1 MLMRIY
7 NEEEIRN
14 AISLNA
20 SLLTEIERAY
30 TDLVTKEV
38 QMPPVMRVDIEEQRG
53 EMDVKTAYIPGDQQ
67 FALKVS
73 TGFFNNYK
81 IGLPS
86 TGGLMLLINAM
97 NGQVDAILQDNGYLT
112 DLRTAAAGGIAADY
126 MANETLHTVGVIGAG
141 TQARLQLKALQQV
154 RDFETVFVYSKS
166 RKRLENFKKEME
178 ATLQVP
184 VTIKE
189 NPQPVVEESDLLI
202 TATPATSPVVK
213 AEWVPPG
220 MHITAMGSDAEQKQE
235 LDPKIFSQ
243 ADAIVCDV
251 FAQCEVL
258 GELQGAKE
266 AGVITHQNQVV
277 EMGNVILQNKS
288 VRTSSRDVT
297 VVDLTGTGVQ
307 DTKIALYANE
317 KLMEKK

>member
-1 MLMRIY
+1 
-7 NEEEIRN
+7 
-14 AISLNA
+14 
-20 SLLTEIERAY
+20 
-30 TDLVTKEV
+30 
-38 QMPPVMRVDIEEQRG
+38 
-53 EMDVKTAYIPGDQQ
+53 
-67 FALKVS
+67 
-73 TGFFNNYK
+73 
-81 IGLPS
+81 
-86 TGGLMLLINAM
+86 
-97 NGQVDAILQDNGYLT
+97 
-112 DLRTAAAGGIAADY
+112 
-126 MANETLHTVGVIGAG
+126 
-141 TQARLQLKALQQV
+141 
-154 RDFETVFVYSKS
+154 
-166 RKRLENFKKEME
+166 E

-235 LDPKIFSQ
+235 LDSKIFSQ

-251 FAQCEVL
+251 IAQCEV
-258 GELQGAKE
+258 QGAKE

-277 EMGNVILQNKS
+277 EMGKVILQNKS